1 MALFMVELVLLIL
14 TLLAIAYPLFRKE
27 AAFVLDNTL
36 TESDFSDLL
45 YRKEA
50 AYIALVD
57 LEFDYKTGKI
67 ADDDYKTMKSS
78 MESEA
83 LGLIKKVDEYE
94 KTGSTQSVAPK
105 TDKKRFCHGCGI
117 TVTLDQRFC
126 SECGAKL

>member
-1 MALFMVELVLLIL
+1 MVELVLLIL
-14 TLLAIAYPLFRKE
+14 TLLAIAYPLFQKE
-27 AAFVLDNTL
+27 VAFVSNDTL

-83 LGLIKKVDEYE
+83 LGLIKKVDNYE
-94 KTGSTQSVAPK
+94 KAGPTQTEST
-105 TDKKRFCHGCGI
+105 TDEKRFCHGCGI